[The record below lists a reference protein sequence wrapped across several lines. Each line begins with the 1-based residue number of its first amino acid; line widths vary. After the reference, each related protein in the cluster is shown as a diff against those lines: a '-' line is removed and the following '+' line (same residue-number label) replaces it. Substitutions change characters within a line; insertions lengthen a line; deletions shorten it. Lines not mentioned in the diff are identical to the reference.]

1 MNKNLSFKRLTAGLL
16 IVCLSIFLFPTNP
29 SEAASSSREA
39 FKQELRQMIYN
50 VDTSVH
56 DVSRYG
62 VPYTEISKIYSEIK
76 ADPSDKWM
84 VAAYYSNLSISY
96 TYSKKTTK
104 TIQLNNVDS
113 DVLGRYER
121 LSKNVAEIK
130 SGIEPS
136 MKDIDKLIYLHDAL
150 VELVSYKFVA
160 YQSYGAGGILG
171 DKLGVCAGYT
181 KALNLLLKDYGIECD
196 YLSSETINH
205 GWTSVL
211 LDGQWYHVDSTWD
224 DTKAPVTG
232 KVSHKYLL
240 RNDSEFHSKDLN
252 HVEWIVANKDT
263 DNPSTSTKYT
273 NWYVHDIVGKMAFED
288 GYWYYVDSKT
298 NNIMRNTAYGS
309 EAKVMV
315 DGSSKGTITLLDATS
330 QGISYRESGNVYMT
344 GYEGETVT
352 VDPSDDAFTADAT
365 PADFYIMPEGSS
377 SYVSAGKGYID
388 IPKKSSDPKFVSGNV
403 VQIPDL
409 SKFIGKNQVVDWT
422 TITMSSSGKFFV
434 KGTVRTVEN
443 PDAAPASEESSE
455 PKQTGISA
463 NFFLT
468 LYGESSLTSIGTGK
482 ITEGGSSSKDAAIK
496 DRIVSIPDISK
507 YLGEDEYVVWIKLTV
522 SDTGKTPTVRGEV
535 RHN

>member
-76 ADPSDKWM
+76 ADPADKWM

-104 TIQLNNVDS
+104 TIQLNNVDG

-181 KALNLLLKDYGIECD
+181 KALNLLLKDQGIECD
-196 YLSSETINH
+196 YLSSKTIDH

-224 DTKAPVTG
+224 DTKTPVTG

-240 RNDSEFHSKDLN
+240 RNDEEFLSKELN
-252 HVEWIVANKDT
+252 HVEWIVANKNT
-263 DNPSTSTKYT
+263 DNPSTSTKYK

-298 NNIMRNTAYGS
+298 NNIMRNNAEGTD
-309 EAKVMV
+309 AKVMLN
-315 DGSSKGTITLLDATS
+315 GASKGAITLLDATGD
-330 QGISYRESGNVYMT
+330 GITYKESGKTYTIGYNGEESSEDILGESSNV
-344 GYEGETVT
+344 EN
-352 VDPSDDAFTADAT
+352 AT
-365 PADFYIMPEGSS
+365 QVEFYILPEGST
-377 SYVSAGKGYID
+377 SYVSVGKGLIAEA
-388 IPKKSSDPKFVSGNV
+388 KKSSDAKFVAGNIV
-403 VQIPDL
+403 MAPDL
-409 SKFIGKNQVVDWT
+409 SQVLRENQTVDWNK
-422 TITMSSSGKFFV
+422 ITMSGSGKFFV
-434 KGTVRTVEN
+434 KGTVITVEATEIPEKN
-443 PDAAPASEESSE
+443 TIPE
-455 PKQTGISA
+455 KTGTVA
-463 NFFLT
+463 TFYLT
-468 LYGESSLTSIGTGK
+468 LPNSTGLANIGSGL
-482 ITEGGSSSKDAAIK
+482 ISEGGSSSKNDAIAK
-496 DRIVSIPDISK
+496 RIVEMPDVSA
-507 YLGEDEYVVWIKLTV
+507 YLGKDEYIVWIKLTV
-522 SDTGKTPTVRGEV
+522 YEAGKTPTVRGEV